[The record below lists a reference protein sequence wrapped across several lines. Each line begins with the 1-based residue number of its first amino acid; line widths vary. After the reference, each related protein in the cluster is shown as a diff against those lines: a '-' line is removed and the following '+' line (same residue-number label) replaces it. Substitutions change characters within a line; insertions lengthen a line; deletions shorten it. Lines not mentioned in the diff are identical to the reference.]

1 MRYGFIFKFMDI
13 YLVLIE
19 IQNAFEINDHTNKYY
34 IEYKTSL
41 RERWSIF
48 NVEVLLCNFAGPDK

>member
-1 MRYGFIFKFMDI
+1 MDI
-13 YLVLIE
+13 YEVLIE

-41 RERWSIF
+41 REWWPIF
-48 NVEVLLCNFAGPDK
+48 NVEVLYFAISQDQLYIQ